1 MDIELSKLNF
11 NFTTKPLLIGGKAME
26 YYGLRKAGADI
37 DFVVTPEDYS
47 HLVRQFPAHRKELWG
62 DLGICVYEFEIWKSI
77 CLFDYTFLSEGA
89 LEQEDYRII
98 SLEKLLFLKA
108 LGMKVEKYH
117 NDLALIVER
126 MVGRRYQQFYTPLT
140 YYASVGRMTDPKEQA
155 SLFDDL
161 PTDMGELCKILQGVM
176 LHIFW
181 AERYGVTVSKER
193 QQEVNWR
200 SIIPR
205 LQCILDLDDR
215 PLREPR
221 PPQKRVV
228 GNCRDFS
235 TLLCAILRHHNIPAR
250 ARCGFA
256 KYFIPGHYEDHWVT
270 EYWNEAEKRWVLVDA
285 QLDTLMID
293 ILKVGFNTL
302 DVPRDQFIVAGQAWQ
317 LCRSGQADPDDFG
330 IFDMKGLWFIRGN
343 VIRDFLAFNRVEILP
358 WDGGWGVM
366 AEPEGEADTALIDRL
381 AALTVKGDEA
391 FSEIRSLYENDERM
405 HIPADWEPAL

>member
-1 MDIELSKLNF
+1 MEIELSKLNF
-11 NFTTKPLLIGGKAME
+11 TFSTRPLLIGGKAME

-37 DFVVTPEDYS
+37 DFVVTPQDYNR
-47 HLVRQFPAHRKELWG
+47 LVRQFPAHRKDLWG

-77 CLFDYTFLSEGA
+77 CLFDYAFLSAGA
-89 LEQEDYRII
+89 VEQGEYLII

-108 LGMKVEKYH
+108 LGMKEEKYR

-126 MVGRRYQQFYTPLT
+126 LIGMRYQQFYTPQT

-155 SLFDDL
+155 SWLDDL
-161 PTDMGELCKILQGVM
+161 PNNIGELCKILQGVM

-181 AERYGVTVSKER
+181 AERYGVKLSQER

-200 SIIPR
+200 SIIPK
-205 LQCILDLDDR
+205 LQRIQELDDR
-215 PLREPR
+215 PLCASR
-221 PPQKRVV
+221 PLEKRVV

-235 TLLCAILRHHNIPAR
+235 TLLCAFLRHQSIPAR

-256 KYFIPGHYEDHWVT
+256 KYFTPGHYEDHWVT
-270 EYWNEAEKRWVLVDA
+270 EYWNAAEKRWVLVDA
-285 QLDTLMID
+285 QLDGLMIAA
-293 ILKVGFNTL
+293 LKIDFNTL

-317 LCRSGQADPDDFG
+317 LCRSGQADPNDFG

-358 WDGGWGVM
+358 WDGGWGIM

-391 FSEIRSLYENDERM
+391 FSEIRGLYEGDERIR
-405 HIPADWEPAL
+405 IPAEWEPAL